1 MILSKTK
8 YEKKPWYAN
17 MKPGETELWER
28 FLAKFPDD
36 YDEVIYNFKLGVG
49 ANIPE
54 DTEPNL
60 ANGFKQLTQHKI
72 DVVGFKG
79 SEIDIIEIKPY
90 AGTAAVG
97 QVIGYRDLYITHID
111 SSAVPNLVI
120 LTDTE
125 RPDTKTICEKQGIK
139 LVVV

>member
-1 MILSKTK
+1 MEKTK
-8 YEKKPWYAN
+8 YEKKPWYPN
-17 MKPGETELWER
+17 MKQGETAIWER
-28 FLAKFPDD
+28 FLEKFPNE
-36 YDEVIYNFKLGVG
+36 YDEVIYNFKLGEG

-79 SEIDIIEIKPY
+79 SRMDIIEIKPY

-97 QVIGYRDLYITHID
+97 QVLGYKELYLEHID
-111 SSAVPNLVI
+111 NTAKPNLVVVS
-120 LTDTE
+120 DTE
-125 RPDTKTICEKQGIK
+125 RPDTKTICAKLGIT